1 MERIHE
7 YGRADSGFY
16 CREAVEACE
25 EFDARFAISARKT
38 SRLVEQLRHAEW
50 KLSPKTDG
58 DAECE
63 FHYQPDGWK
72 KPYRFVAL
80 RYENARGDRAGGKQA
95 STRIEDLRDQFA
107 HRSPVGSKKV
117 IHLRKNE
124 AWNDDCRRREQ
135 DFPIVRETGL
145 AFRCPGQRAEQPTS
159 VGNDRRDQTSRS
171 RNSSDSS
178 SSLAFVDSNRS
189 VEGGRG
195 PE

>member
-80 RYENARGDRAGGKQA
+80 RYEKAREETEPEESEQYPDRRSPRSICASLSGRIEGSNPPPQERGLERRLPTPRSGFPDSPGNWPCLPVSWPARGA
-95 STRIEDLRDQFA
+95 A
-107 HRSPVGSKKV
+107 HQ
-117 IHLRKNE
+117 
-124 AWNDDCRRREQ
+124 CRQ
-135 DFPIVRETGL
+135 
-145 AFRCPGQRAEQPTS
+145 
-159 VGNDRRDQTSRS
+159 
-171 RNSSDSS
+171 
-178 SSLAFVDSNRS
+178 
-189 VEGGRG
+189 
-195 PE
+195 